1 MRPQGK
7 EAEVGADRGSK
18 AGPKDRL
25 EAQPV
30 VLTRE
35 QEDPQAQKNQGSQE
49 THVEGD
55 TQLSTYT
62 IALGLV
68 LHIHGYHGL
77 S

>member
-1 MRPQGK
+1 M
-7 EAEVGADRGSK
+7 
-18 AGPKDRL
+18 
-25 EAQPV
+25 

-55 TQLSTYT
+55 AQLSTYT
-62 IALGLV
+62 LALGLV